1 MADVLMEGE
10 NKGILPWKDLPDPIG
25 EGEGL
30 LERKKK
36 DEGKQNKKRNNKRKK
51 NKKRNK
57 NKKNERKN
65 LNNVIDKINDAI

>member
-1 MADVLMEGE
+1 MEGE

-30 LERKKK
+30 LIERKKK

-57 NKKNERKN
+57 NKKNGRKN
-65 LNNVIDKINDAI
+65 LNNVIDKFNDAK